1 LGLRISGALHL
12 GIFEQTAENDFFN
25 NLIERKANMETSET
39 SLPQGA
45 GRSSVG
51 LVDTRRVFRELKL
64 KKGMNLLDM
73 ACGRGEYSLAAAKI
87 IGNNG
92 LVYAIDLWKEGIA
105 DLRRLASDR
114 KIKNIDATVA
124 DLREG
129 IPVKDSCVD
138 LCLMAIILHDLV
150 ETNGAGQALK
160 EAARVLRP
168 EGMLAV
174 IEFKKMEGPPG
185 PPMRIR
191 LTPEDVS
198 RLTSPYGFMKRR
210 IIDVGPYNY
219 MMLFTVQKV
228 IQTG

>member
-1 LGLRISGALHL
+1 
-12 GIFEQTAENDFFN
+12 
-25 NLIERKANMETSET
+25 MEK
-39 SLPQGA
+39 SLPKGA

-51 LVDTRRVFRELKL
+51 LVDTRRILRELKL

-73 ACGRGEYSLAAAKI
+73 ACGKGEYSLAASKLV
-87 IGNNG
+87 GNNG
-92 LVYAIDLWKEGIA
+92 LVYAIDLWEEGIA
-105 DLRRLASDR
+105 DLLKQVSDR
-114 KIKNIDATVA
+114 KIKNIDAKVA
-124 DLREG
+124 DLREK
-129 IPVKDSCVD
+129 IPLKDSCVD
-138 LCLMAIILHDLV
+138 LCLMATVLHDLV

-185 PPMRIR
+185 PPMNIR
-191 LTPEDVS
+191 LTPEEVS
-198 RLTSPYGFMKRR
+198 RLTAPYGFTRRR

-228 IQTG
+228 G

>member
-1 LGLRISGALHL
+1 
-12 GIFEQTAENDFFN
+12 
-25 NLIERKANMETSET
+25 MEK

-45 GRSSVG
+45 GKSSFG
-51 LVDTRRVFRELKL
+51 LVDTRRVFREMKL

-73 ACGRGEYSLAAAKI
+73 ACGRGEYSLAASKI
-87 IGNNG
+87 IGDDG
-92 LVYAIDLWKEGIA
+92 LVYAIDLWEEGIA
-105 DLRRLASDR
+105 DLRRQVSDR
-114 KIKNIDATVA
+114 KIRNIDARVA
-124 DLREG
+124 DVRER

-138 LCLMAIILHDLV
+138 LCLMATVLHDLV

-168 EGMLAV
+168 EGILAA

-191 LTPEDVS
+191 LTPEEVG
-198 RLTSPYGFMKRR
+198 RLTSPHGFMRRR

-228 IQTG
+228 GARAKRS